1 MYYSRPDQRRS
12 ERRKLRL
19 TEIDHSAHGDTLLC
33 GLMGGRA
40 VRGGGREGA
49 DENHDQIGRINRQVM
64 DSCVI
69 LVGLS
74 LSLSFFLNLS
84 LSPCRKERTLVL
96 KIHLSCR
103 FPVLCKKTHCHRVI
117 LTLWQPQL
125 QLINSRRR
133 QTQWVL
139 TPAKSRA
146 EEAAAAQGCML
157 TKESENNI

>member
-1 MYYSRPDQRRS
+1 MCPKFSQHVTAAAELVTMHGRIRDGGS

-19 TEIDHSAHGDTLLC
+19 TEIDHSAHGDTLPC

-40 VRGGGREGA
+40 AGGRFEVEGGREGA

-74 LSLSFFLNLS
+74 LISPSHLS
-84 LSPCRKERTLVL
+84 LSPGKSERARVL
-96 KIHLSCR
+96 KILLSCR
-103 FPVLCKKTHCHRVI
+103 LSVLCKKNAARVI

-125 QLINSRRR
+125 QLINSRR
-133 QTQWVL
+133 QPQWV
-139 TPAKSRA
+139 
-146 EEAAAAQGCML
+146 
-157 TKESENNI
+157 